1 MFYVLFLE
9 PDRDTVYMV
18 RKFASL
24 RKARA
29 YLNIFLSLGS
39 VNCLIASHD
48 LQTVYFKT
56 F

>member
-9 PDRDTVYMV
+9 SDRDSVYMV

-39 VNCLIASHD
+39 INCLITSQD